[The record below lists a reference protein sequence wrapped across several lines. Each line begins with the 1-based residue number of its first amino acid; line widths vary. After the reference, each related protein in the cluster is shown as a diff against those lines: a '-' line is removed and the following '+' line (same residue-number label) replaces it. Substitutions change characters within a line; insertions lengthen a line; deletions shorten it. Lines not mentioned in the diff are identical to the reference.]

1 MSGDRREVV
10 DVAIVGGGP
19 AGASLAVRLGQ
30 AGLRVAVL
38 EKKRFPRFKPCG
50 EFMSPEC
57 VPILAELGV
66 AADVGALG
74 VRRVAGME
82 LNGYERRAEGR
93 FVDVGRAPAPVPF
106 GWAVR
111 RERFDAVLLAAAAA
125 TDGVTVAERAE
136 VVDLLRDRD
145 GAVCGVR
152 VREGGAHAE
161 LHARCVI
168 GADGLRSR
176 VAADLGVQRPVPWL
190 RRLALTTR
198 YAGVRARECAEVHL
212 FPGGYFA
219 ATTVDDGLF
228 TLNLVVD
235 QAAARTHGGDW
246 DAFLARH
253 LELAPRLRERLA
265 GATRVDPVRGCGP
278 LAMTTSAQVADG
290 AALLGDACG
299 YVDPLTGEGMFFAL
313 RGAQILAP
321 VLVDAL
327 YTGTVDADSLR
338 PYVRARRVEF
348 GPRFGLARV
357 LQRGLRH
364 PWLVARGLGLLAARP
379 RLADLIVAVTGDY
392 VPGRELLRPQVW
404 WRALRGVSA

>member
-1 MSGDRREVV
+1 MNAARREVL

-19 AGASLAVRLGQ
+19 AGASLALRLGQ
-30 AGLRVAVL
+30 AGLRVGVF

-57 VPILAELGV
+57 VPILGELGV
-66 AADVGALG
+66 ADDVSALG
-74 VRRVAGME
+74 ARRVAGME
-82 LNGYERRAEGR
+82 LHGYERRAEGR
-93 FVDVGRAPAPVPF
+93 FVDVGRTPAPVSF

-136 VVDLLRDRD
+136 VAGLLRDRD

-152 VREGGAHAE
+152 VREGSAQAE
-161 LHARCVI
+161 VHARCVI

-198 YAGVRARECAEVHL
+198 YAGVPAKECAEVHL

-235 QAAARTHGGDW
+235 QSVARTHGGDW

-253 LELAPRLRERLA
+253 LALAPHLRDRLA

-278 LAMTTSAQVADG
+278 LATTTTAQVADG
-290 AALLGDACG
+290 VALLGDACG

-321 VLVDAL
+321 VLVEAL
-327 YTGTVDADSLR
+327 QAGAVDGDSLR
-338 PYVRARRVEF
+338 PYLRARQTEF
-348 GPRFGLARV
+348 GPRFWLAKL
-357 LQRGLRH
+357 LQRGLRR

-379 RLADLIVAVTGDY
+379 RLADLMVSVTGDY

-404 WRALRGVSA
+404 WRALRGVPA